1 MSHNRILNHDPDSI
15 HACKEDYM
23 SQDVL
28 CQCLFLGKDNLFI
41 VQRVVHTI
49 CCVNGQKSFKKNVK
63 IT

>member
-1 MSHNRILNHDPDSI
+1 
-15 HACKEDYM
+15 M